1 MRNEN
6 HEIHYLPVENSLKNR
21 ITQQPKLTILRKALV
36 LLQFIFGRIHINL
49 SSHRNFYKYSHDLLK
64 KNKDISIVLVSGR
77 PFEMF
82 QVGYFLKKKFDIQ
95 WIPDYRDEWNTHQN
109 NDRNRKSLI
118 RNYLSFIEKKSEV
131 KWTGNADYFI
141 SVSKYWTES
150 IQNFTKIP
158 GHVVMNGYHSY
169 NPLPDKSKKD
179 TFKVIYAG
187 TIYASQPIEL
197 FLKSINQITESNKF
211 PNICIEVLF
220 IGRD

>member
-1 MRNEN
+1 MKKVLILSYYFPPSHFVGGHRTEFWANNLSDYGIYPIVLTRQWNKGQKDLLEKPNQKELQIVRNEN

-95 WIPDYRDEWNTHQN
+95 WIPDYRDENTHQTM
-109 NDRNRKSLI
+109 
-118 RNYLSFIEKKSEV
+118 IE
-131 KWTGNADYFI
+131 
-141 SVSKYWTES
+141 
-150 IQNFTKIP
+150 
-158 GHVVMNGYHSY
+158 
-169 NPLPDKSKKD
+169 
-179 TFKVIYAG
+179 
-187 TIYASQPIEL
+187 
-197 FLKSINQITESNKF
+197 
-211 PNICIEVLF
+211 
-220 IGRD
+220 